1 MSEPPPLEL
10 VYSFRP
16 SLLEKENRWVLRPD
30 SLEWSATEFYESTP
44 LSEVAD
50 IRLQYAPT
58 RFCEQLCR
66 CRIRLRNGKVWH
78 LQNHHFVSIANF
90 ENRSE
95 AYKDFIENLV
105 SRVASQQPQF
115 VLIAGTS
122 WANWFLSSLIL
133 SSSLLLMLVVM
144 FYMWSVIGWLM
155 IVKLLVILFR
165 LTRACLWI
173 SRNRP
178 KTIDPQNIPAELLP
192 N

>member
-10 VYSFRP
+10 VYSCRP
-16 SLLEKENRWVLRPD
+16 SLLEKENRWVLWVD
-30 SLEWSATEFYESTP
+30 SLERSTTEFHDATP
-44 LSEVAD
+44 LTEVAD

-58 RFCEQLCR
+58 RFCEQMFC

-78 LQNHHFVSIANF
+78 LQNQHFSGIANF

-105 SRVASQQPQF
+105 LRVASQQPQF
-115 VLIAGTS
+115 VLITGTS
-122 WANWFLSSLIL
+122 WANWLLSSLFLFI
-133 SSSLLLMLVVM
+133 SLLLMLVVM
-144 FYMWSVIGWLM
+144 FYLWTVIGWLV
-155 IVKLLVILFR
+155 IVKLLVILFC
-165 LTRACLWI
+165 LPRACRWI

-192 N
+192 K